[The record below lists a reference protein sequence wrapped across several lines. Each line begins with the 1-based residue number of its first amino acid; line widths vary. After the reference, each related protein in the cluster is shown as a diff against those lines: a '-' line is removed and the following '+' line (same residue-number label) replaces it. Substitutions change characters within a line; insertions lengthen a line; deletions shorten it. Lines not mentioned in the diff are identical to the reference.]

1 MESEGSGLV
10 GRRLRLAV
18 LSVST
23 LALVWA
29 CGLAPVTPVSDPT
42 PANVGL
48 SPVPT
53 GTPIP
58 TVPPE
63 LEIAQA
69 PTQATV
75 VVIAPSASTDLTNPA
90 PALHCAVH
98 EASMSDP
105 YKGDALR
112 SLAEFHPEVYCE
124 IVKNP
129 WLRDPDNDPH
139 HVEPLVLRFLNT
151 LAFRDKAAAYKAV
164 QLPFL
169 DTIEWGD
176 SDIVQFMVDLTWSD
190 PEGLASLLN
199 HESVTGVNQKTHIPL
214 VYLQSV
220 DPGAAAEL
228 SALDWV
234 EDGLY
239 LHEHEG
245 LTLLQKLARVSKR
258 TFRHFLDSDRAWLP
272 PQTGMDDSALERLV
286 EIAAIN
292 EDAVILIADMPFMDT
307 IEWVDHQTLT
317 RFLDLAKND
326 LDTLNYILDN
336 HSGGGGITNEQAIYV
351 LILDL
356 EETAPDIAAAI
367 NAMAWVQDGL
377 TYVPPRNSGSINPD
391 PEEFERS
398 IILDMLTLADRA
410 PDFLLEL
417 TRKPWMLDDLTN
429 PDVQIFFDLQDI
441 HYRDPEGA
449 IRILRLPFMDS
460 VGPEEETIVD
470 RLAELLRTNRD
481 QQGFEEAISDLASA
495 GTTPSD
501 S

>member
-1 MESEGSGLV
+1 MESEGPGLV
-10 GRRLRLAV
+10 GRRLKSAV
-18 LSVST
+18 LSLAT
-23 LALVWA
+23 LALVWT
-29 CGLAPVTPVSDPT
+29 CGLAPVTPIPDPT

-58 TVPPE
+58 TVSPE
-63 LEIAQA
+63 LDFAQA
-69 PTQATV
+69 PIQATG

-90 PALHCAVH
+90 LALHCAVH
-98 EASMSDP
+98 EASMNDP

-124 IVKNP
+124 IVKKP
-129 WLRDPDNDPH
+129 WLKDPDNDPH

-151 LAFRDKAAAYKAV
+151 LAFRDKSAAFKAV

-176 SDIVQFMVDLTWSD
+176 SDIVEFMVDLTWSD
-190 PEGLASLLN
+190 PEGLASLLG
-199 HESVTGVNQKTHIPL
+199 HESVTGVNQETHIPL
-214 VYLQSV
+214 IYLQSV

-258 TFRHFLDSDRAWLP
+258 AFRRFLDSDRAWLP

-292 EDAVILIADMPFMDT
+292 EDAVILISDMPFMET
-307 IEWVDHQTLT
+307 VEWADHQTLT

-326 LDTLNYILDN
+326 PDTLDYILSN
-336 HSGGGGITNEQAIYV
+336 RTGEGGITDEQAIYV

-391 PEEFERS
+391 PREFERT
-398 IILDMLTLADRA
+398 IILEMLTLANSA

-429 PDVQIFFDLQDI
+429 PDVQVFFDLQDI

-449 IRILRLPFMDS
+449 LRILRLPFMDS
-460 VGPEEETIVD
+460 VGPEEEIIVD

-481 QQGFEEAISDLASA
+481 QQGFEQAISELASA
-495 GTTPSD
+495 DTAQPD

>member
-1 MESEGSGLV
+1 MESEGPRLV
-10 GRRLRLAV
+10 GRRLRLVV
-18 LSVST
+18 LSVAT

-29 CGLAPVTPVSDPT
+29 CGLAPVTPVPDPT
-42 PANVGL
+42 PANVDL

-58 TVPPE
+58 TVSV
-63 LEIAQA
+63 AS
-69 PTQATV
+69 TQI
-75 VVIAPSASTDLTNPA
+75 VIAATPMAEGTSVPVPDLVFPC
-90 PALHCAVH
+90 ALD
-98 EASMSDP
+98 ETSMNDP
-105 YKGDALR
+105 HKGHSLMR
-112 SLAEFHPEVYCE
+112 LAESHPEIYCE
-124 IVKNP
+124 VAKRP

-190 PEGLASLLN
+190 PEGLASLLS
-199 HESVTGVNQKTHIPL
+199 HESVTGVNQETHIPL

-326 LDTLNYILDN
+326 PDTLNYILDN

-391 PEEFERS
+391 PEEFERP

-449 IRILRLPFMDS
+449 IRILQLPFMDS

-481 QQGFEEAISDLASA
+481 QQAFEEAISDLASA
-495 GTTPSD
+495 GTAQSD